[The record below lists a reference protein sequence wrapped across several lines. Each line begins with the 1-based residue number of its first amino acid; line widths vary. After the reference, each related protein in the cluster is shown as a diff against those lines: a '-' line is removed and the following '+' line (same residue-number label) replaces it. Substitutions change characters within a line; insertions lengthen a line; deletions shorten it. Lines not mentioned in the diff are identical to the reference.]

1 MHSIRRHLV
10 WLVVAVVGAFALAT
24 VALTR
29 GESVNAL
36 WVVAAAICTYLIAYR
51 YYSLFIADKVLGL
64 DGNRKTPAHRHNDG
78 LDYVPTDKNVLFGHH
93 FAAIA
98 GAKWWPN
105 STFLSVGT

>member
-10 WLVVAVVGAFALAT
+10 WLVVAVAGAFALGT

-36 WVVAAAICTYLIAYR
+36 WVVTAAVCTYLIAYR
-51 YYSLFIADKVLGL
+51 YYSLFIAEKVLGL

-78 LDYVPTDKNVLFGHH
+78 LDYVPTDKNVRRRLAEIGRAH
-93 FAAIA
+93 
-98 GAKWWPN
+98 
-105 STFLSVGT
+105 V